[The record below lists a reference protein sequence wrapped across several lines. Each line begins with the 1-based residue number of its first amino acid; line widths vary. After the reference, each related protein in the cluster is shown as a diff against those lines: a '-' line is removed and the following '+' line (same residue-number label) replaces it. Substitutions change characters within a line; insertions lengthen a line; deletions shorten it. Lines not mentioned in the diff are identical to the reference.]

1 MEIRGGIFVLVL
13 TAGPT
18 LLLPRERA
26 LPAVYWLVID
36 EEERAFSV
44 RSCNRTRPGGD
55 QALEQPLSSLHYL
68 TIVFMFLAQATALR
82 LRSIERTD
90 SPDHFI
96 NNIIRKILHWK
107 QASLFDSVPLATVE
121 PFSFYLAFV
130 IRQRDLKYSNSTRTI
145 SKR

>member
-1 MEIRGGIFVLVL
+1 MVL
-13 TAGPT
+13 TAGST

-36 EEERAFSV
+36 EEERVFSV

-90 SPDHFI
+90 SPDHFT

-107 QASLFDSVPLATVE
+107 QASLVDSVPLAIVE
-121 PFSFYLAFV
+121 RSFYLPVV
-130 IRQRDLKYSNSTRTI
+130 IRQRDSKYSNSTRTI